1 MFTQTSSAQSRSA
14 RLAWPDYA
22 RGIAILL
29 VVFRHLMDGLKRAGI
44 EAGFYQYADQFNII
58 FAGSRIPVFFIVSG
72 FFATLALNKKSTGQF
87 LRERAGILLYPYLIW
102 GSFQIVCQVLFPRW
116 VNANRSLGDLSF
128 LFYRPREID
137 QFWYLYALFNTSI
150 LFALCKTKLKWDAR
164 LQLAMGVITYF
175 LGAWLQRKQI
185 ETGFLADIMRYALF
199 FALGALLAEKRTQL
213 NVQLGSLKL
222 FALFILVFLALQWGY
237 INIWTGFENF
247 NDFVSQ
253 HPFYFLLMACSGAAM
268 LISGALLLAQKQVA
282 PILKRLGSYSLYIY
296 IWHVFFVAGS
306 RILLMKILHIQNTH
320 ILVIAGLAAGIIC
333 PILVY
338 RVARKFGL
346 YWLYR
351 SFPDHGIS
359 KKRAAI
365 QLANV

>member
-1 MFTQTSSAQSRSA
+1 ME
-14 RLAWPDYA
+14 
-22 RGIAILL
+22 
-29 VVFRHLMDGLKRAGI
+29 GLKRAGMQV
-44 EAGFYQYADQFNII
+44 GYYQYADQFNII

-72 FFATLALNKKSTGQF
+72 FFATLSLNKKSTVQF

-102 GSFQIVCQVLFPRW
+102 GSFQIVCQVLFPQW

-150 LFALCKTKLKWDAR
+150 LYAFCKTKLKCGAQ
-164 LQLAMGVITYF
+164 LQLAIGVIIYF
-175 LGAWLQRKQI
+175 GGAWLQRRQI
-185 ETGFLADIMRYALF
+185 ETGPFADIMRYALF
-199 FALGALLAEKRTQL
+199 FALGAFFAEKRTQL
-213 NVQLGSLKL
+213 TVQLRSSKL
-222 FALFILVFLALQWGY
+222 FLFLILVFAALQWGY
-237 INIWTGFENF
+237 FNIWTDFENF

-253 HPFYFLLMACSGAAM
+253 HPFYFLGMALSGAAM
-268 LISGALLLAQKQVA
+268 LISGAVQLAQKQVL
-282 PILKRLGSYSLYIY
+282 PTLKLLGSYSLYIY

-306 RILLMKILHIQNTH
+306 RILLVKILHIQNIH

-338 RVARKFGL
+338 RFATKYGL
-346 YWLYR
+346 YRLYR
-351 SFPDHGIS
+351 AFPEDGVP